1 VHRLLVLFVAII
13 TLGPLAVSAQEAT
26 PAASEPEALGSVDRT
41 DTRYVLPFTADGLNA
56 SLTVASTIEGICN
69 FESSIA
75 STRPD
80 AWGCNTDGGVLD
92 PCFENPFLASDKPGQ
107 LACFDTPFSTDV
119 VLLTLTSPLSRQ
131 KEGAAEA
138 GADDAQSTT
147 AESTIG
153 PWDLPWAIEL
163 ANGDR
168 CALMRGTLFFMA
180 GQTIYYGCERGGTIL
195 GEPDRSQPV
204 WVVSYAAEG
213 ALVSNLVDVVAAWT

>member
-1 VHRLLVLFVAII
+1 MRRLVVLFAVLIA
-13 TLGPLAVSAQEAT
+13 LGPLVASAQVAT
-26 PAASEPEALGSVDRT
+26 PAPGEPAARGPLDRT
-41 DTRYVLPFTADGLNA
+41 DTRYVLPFTADGLNP
-56 SLTVASTIEGICN
+56 SLTVSSTIEGICD
-69 FESSIA
+69 FQSSIA

-80 AWGCNTDGGVLD
+80 AWGCNTGGGILD
-92 PCFENPFLASDKPGQ
+92 PCFENPFLAPDELGQ
-107 LACFDTPFSTDV
+107 LACFNTPFSTDV
-119 VLLTLTSPLSRQ
+119 VLLTLTAPLSRE
-131 KEGAAEA
+131 KEGTAEA
-138 GADDAQSTT
+138 GADDAQSAT
-147 AESTIG
+147 AESAIG

-213 ALVSNLVDVVAAWT
+213 ALTSDLVDVVAAWT